1 MPQASKKVAE
11 LDSPELESKGR
22 GTNSK
27 AHNLQNNPSLELI
40 KITLFV
46 SLYLVMTEGTKKPFS
61 VREIREEFP
70 ALRQLIYNKNLIY
83 FDNGATSQKPQ
94 VVLDAINRY
103 YSKDNANIHRG
114 VHFMSQKATNEYEE
128 SRKIIQ
134 KYINAKKSEEIIFTK
149 GTTDG
154 INLVAYSF
162 GELLSA
168 GDEIIITA
176 MEHHS
181 NIVPWQMLCQRKNLT
196 LRVVPINKKGELIM
210 DEFDKL
216 LNSKTKLV
224 AVTQI
229 SNTLGTINP
238 VKEIAQKAHA
248 VGAKI
253 LVDGAQ
259 SIQHMPIDVKDMD
272 CDFFVFSGHKVFGP
286 TGIGVLYGKEDL
298 LDRMPPYQGGG
309 DMIARVTFERT
320 TYNELPFKFEAGTPH
335 IAGGIC
341 LGEAIKFLSGLD
353 IDAIQKHEKE
363 LAEYAQDMLDTFE
376 GMQIIGEAKKK
387 TSVVSFVMEDIHP
400 FDIGTLLD
408 KQGIAV
414 RTGHHC
420 TQPLMDFFGI
430 PGTVRAS
437 FAFYNTKQE
446 VDTFIEAVEKSINM
460 LK

>member
-1 MPQASKKVAE
+1 MGDIS
-11 LDSPELESKGR
+11 
-22 GTNSK
+22 
-27 AHNLQNNPSLELI
+27 
-40 KITLFV
+40 
-46 SLYLVMTEGTKKPFS
+46 KKPFS
-61 VREIREEFP
+61 VRAIREEFP
-70 ALRQLIYNKNLIY
+70 ALRQQIYGNNLIY

-94 VVLDAINRY
+94 VVLDVINKF
-103 YSKDNANIHRG
+103 YSKENANIHRG
-114 VHFMSQKATNEYEE
+114 VHFMSQKATTEYEE
-128 SRKIIQ
+128 SRKRIQ

-154 INLVAYSF
+154 INLVAYCY
-162 GELLSA
+162 GELLQP
-168 GDEIIITA
+168 GDEIIISA

-181 NIVPWQMLCQRKNLT
+181 NIVPWQMLCIRKGLG
-196 LRVVPINKKGELIM
+196 LRVAPINKKGELLM
-210 DEFDKL
+210 DEFEKML
-216 LNSKTKLV
+216 SKKTKLV
-224 AVTQI
+224 AITHI

-238 VKEIAQKAHA
+238 VKEVIEKAHA
-248 VGAKI
+248 VGAKV

-259 SIQHMPIDVKDMD
+259 SIQHTRVDVKDLN
-272 CDFFVFSGHKVFGP
+272 CDFYVFSSHKVFGP

-309 DMIARVTFERT
+309 DMISRVTFERT

-341 LGEAIKFLSGLD
+341 LGTAFQFLES
-353 IDAIQKHEKE
+353 IDMDAAEKHERE
-363 LAEYAQDMLDTFE
+363 LAKYAEDILDTFE
-376 GMQIIGEAKKK
+376 GLHIIGEAKNK
-387 TSVVSFVMEDIHP
+387 TSVVSFTIDGLHP

-420 TQPLMDFFGI
+420 TQPLMDFYKI

-446 VDTFIEAVEKSINM
+446 IDTFVASLEKSISM

>member
-1 MPQASKKVAE
+1 MM
-11 LDSPELESKGR
+11 
-22 GTNSK
+22 
-27 AHNLQNNPSLELI
+27 NNEPA
-40 KITLFV
+40 
-46 SLYLVMTEGTKKPFS
+46 KPFS
-61 VREIREEFP
+61 VREIREQFP
-70 ALRQLIYNKNLIY
+70 ALRRLVYNKNLIY

-94 VVLDAINRY
+94 VVLDAINKY

-114 VHFMSQKATNEYEE
+114 VHYMSQKATTEFEE
-128 SRKIIQ
+128 ARKIVQ
-134 KYINAKKSEEIIFTK
+134 RYINARKSEEIIFTK

-154 INLVAYSF
+154 INLVANSF
-162 GELLSA
+162 GSLLKE
-168 GDEIIITA
+168 GDEILITA

-181 NIVPWQMLCQRKNLT
+181 NIVPWQMLCERKNLK
-196 LRVVPINKKGELIM
+196 LKVAPINKKGELIE

-216 LNSKTKLV
+216 LSKNTKLV
-224 AVTQI
+224 AVTHI

-238 VKEIAQKAHA
+238 VKELAEKAHA
-248 VGAKI
+248 IGAKI

-259 SIQHMPIDVKDMD
+259 SIQHKKIDVRDLN

-309 DMIARVTFERT
+309 DMIERVTFERT

-341 LGEAIKFLSGLD
+341 LGEAIKFLTTLD
-353 IDAIQKHEKE
+353 IKAIEKHEKE
-363 LAEYAQDMLDTFE
+363 LADYAQDMLDTFE
-376 GMQIIGEAKKK
+376 SMRIIGEAKNK
-387 TSVVSFVMEDIHP
+387 TSVVSFVVDGIHP

-420 TQPLMDFFGI
+420 TQPLMDFYKI

-437 FAFYNTKQE
+437 FAFYNTRE
-446 VDTFIEAVEKSINM
+446 EIDTFITAVDKSITL

>member
-1 MPQASKKVAE
+1 
-11 LDSPELESKGR
+11 
-22 GTNSK
+22 
-27 AHNLQNNPSLELI
+27 
-40 KITLFV
+40 
-46 SLYLVMTEGTKKPFS
+46 MTEGTQKPFI

-70 ALRQLIYNKNLIY
+70 ALRQQVYGKNLIY

-94 VVLDAINRY
+94 VVLDAINKY

-114 VHFMSQKATNEYEE
+114 VHFMSQRATTEFEE
-128 SRKIIQ
+128 ARKIIQ
-134 KYINAKKSEEIIFTK
+134 RYIKARKSEEVIFTK
-149 GTTDG
+149 GTTDS
-154 INLVAYSF
+154 INLVAFSF
-162 GELLSA
+162 GELLKE
-168 GDEIIITA
+168 GDEILITA

-181 NIVPWQMLCQRKNLT
+181 NIVPWQMLCERKNLK
-196 LRVVPINKKGELIM
+196 LRVAPINKKGELIM
-210 DEFDKL
+210 EEFDKL
-216 LNSKTKLV
+216 LNERTKLV
-224 AVTQI
+224 SITHI

-259 SIQHMPIDVKDMD
+259 SIQHMPIDVKDLD
-272 CDFFVFSGHKVFGP
+272 CDFFVFSSHKVFGP

-298 LDRMPPYQGGG
+298 LDKMPPYQGGG
-309 DMIARVTFERT
+309 DMISKVTFERT

-341 LGEAIKFLSGLD
+341 LGEAIKFLSQLD
-353 IDAIQKHEKE
+353 IDAIQRHEKE

-376 GMQIIGEAKKK
+376 GMRIIGEAKHK
-387 TSVVSFVMEDIHP
+387 TSVVSFVVDGIHP
-400 FDIGTLLD
+400 FDLGTLLD

-437 FAFYNTKQE
+437 FAFYNTRQE
-446 VDTFIEAVEKSINM
+446 IDTFIAAVEKSIGM
-460 LK
+460 LR

>member
-1 MPQASKKVAE
+1 MGE
-11 LDSPELESKGR
+11 
-22 GTNSK
+22 T
-27 AHNLQNNPSLELI
+27 
-40 KITLFV
+40 
-46 SLYLVMTEGTKKPFS
+46 TKKPFS

-70 ALRQLIYNKNLIY
+70 ALRQQIYGKNLIY

-94 VVLDAINRY
+94 IVLDAINKF
-103 YSKDNANIHRG
+103 YSKENANIHRG
-114 VHFMSQKATNEYEE
+114 VHFMSQKATTEYEE
-128 SRKIIQ
+128 SRKRIQ
-134 KYINAKKSEEIIFTK
+134 KYINARKSEEIIFTK

-154 INLVAYSF
+154 INLVASSY
-162 GELLSA
+162 GELLQA
-168 GDEIIITA
+168 GDEIIISA

-181 NIVPWQMLCQRKNLT
+181 NIVPWQMLCIRKGLL
-196 LRVVPINKKGELIM
+196 LRVAPINKKGELLM
-210 DEFDKL
+210 DEFEKML
-216 LNSKTKLV
+216 SKKTKLV
-224 AVTQI
+224 AITHI

-238 VKEIAQKAHA
+238 VKEVIEKAHA
-248 VGAKI
+248 VGAKV

-259 SIQHMPIDVKDMD
+259 SIQHMRVDVKVLN
-272 CDFFVFSGHKVFGP
+272 CDFYVFSSHKVFGP

-309 DMIARVTFERT
+309 DMISRVTFERT

-341 LGEAIKFLSGLD
+341 LGTAFQFLES
-353 IDAIQKHEKE
+353 IDMTAAEKHERE
-363 LAEYAQDMLDTFE
+363 LAKYAEDILDTFE
-376 GMQIIGEAKKK
+376 GLNIIGEAKNK
-387 TSVVSFVMEDIHP
+387 TSVVSFTVDGLHP

-420 TQPLMDFFGI
+420 TQPLMDFYKI

-446 VDTFIEAVEKSINM
+446 IDTFVAALEKSISM